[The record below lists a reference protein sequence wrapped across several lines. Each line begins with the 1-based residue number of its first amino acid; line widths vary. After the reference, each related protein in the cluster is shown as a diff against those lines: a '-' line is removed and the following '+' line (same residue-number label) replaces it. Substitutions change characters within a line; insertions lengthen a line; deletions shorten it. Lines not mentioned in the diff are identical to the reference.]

1 MNELLHSLDWVL
13 PLRSDGLTPLM
24 RFFTLLGYEKFILFF
39 LPLGYWAWNRSVFL
53 RLLVLVAITAL
64 VNAWLKDFWQDPRP
78 DIALRMDHEVGDSF
92 GLPSGHAQIAVV
104 IWFWLAWEL
113 RKTWAWLVSGV
124 VVVGII
130 FSRLYLGAH
139 DVEDVLG
146 GSLLGIATL
155 LLFSQVRQ
163 WRWWRE
169 AHELWLVGV
178 VLLVFLAAWLT
189 WPGVAPSYVPL
200 LAGMLLGV
208 LVGYRRMLFSAEV
221 TLWRRLLAAVI
232 GAVAFILLQKGLK
245 LAGAAWLFEPL
256 AWQGLRGVA
265 MGLFVAWLM
274 PWLLV
279 RLGLLKAQRRA
290 DPIAPVGGG
299 CLTRKT
305 GRAGA
310 TRS

>member
-39 LPLGYWAWNRSVFL
+39 LPLGYWAWNRGVFL
-53 RLLVLVAITAL
+53 RLLVLVALTAL
-64 VNAWLKDFWQDPRP
+64 LNAWLKDFWQDPRP

-113 RKTWAWLVSGV
+113 RRTWAWLVAAV
-124 VVVGII
+124 VAVGII

-146 GSLLGIATL
+146 GSLLGVATL
-155 LLFSQVRQ
+155 VVFEFAR
-163 WRWWRE
+163 RWSGWRE
-169 AHELWLVGV
+169 SHAGWHLGLI
-178 VLLVFLAAWLT
+178 LLVFLAAWLS
-189 WPGVAPSYVPL
+189 WPGEAPSYVPL
-200 LAGMLLGV
+200 LAGMLVGV
-208 LVGYRRMLFSAEV
+208 LFGYRNLVFSAEV
-221 TLWRRLLAAVI
+221 AVWRRVAAAVL
-232 GAVAFILLQKGLK
+232 GALAFILLQKGLK
-245 LAGAAWLFEPL
+245 LLGDAWPLQPL
-256 AWQGLRGVA
+256 AWQGLRGLA

-279 RLGLLKAQRRA
+279 RAGLLTAVRREE
-290 DPIAPVGGG
+290 PVAP
-299 CLTRKT
+299 L
-305 GRAGA
+305 GA
-310 TRS
+310 VA